1 MQTAT
6 NPTKSDGQRIAS
18 ETRYAGT
25 RRGASGRV
33 YTLWL
38 RPQVSLLMSAAV
50 RVNYHD
56 GVTKEDAATQQ
67 QQPYLSHLVPSR
79 KAYAA
84 IRATELAILAMDG
97 VHVFF
102 QSVPLAAA
110 GQLSKNK

>member
-1 MQTAT
+1 
-6 NPTKSDGQRIAS
+6 
-18 ETRYAGT
+18 
-25 RRGASGRV
+25 
-33 YTLWL
+33 
-38 RPQVSLLMSAAV
+38 MSAAV

-56 GVTKEDAATQQ
+56 GVTAATQQ

-102 QSVPLAAA
+102 QSVLLAAA